1 MKAPDDGASVE
12 RVADHFVNYLF
23 DTYRG
28 SRHVRHVAS
37 WVGFLVGD
45 RPRESRWVQSKSA
58 APTHLRLRRAHLQG
72 ALPVRLVFV
81 QQPDTT
87 DDET

>member
-37 WVGFLVGD
+37 WVGFLVKAID
-45 RPRESRWVQSKSA
+45 RASPGGFSRSRQRQLTFGYGWHTFKARYQ
-58 APTHLRLRRAHLQG
+58 
-72 ALPVRLVFV
+72 
-81 QQPDTT
+81 
-87 DDET
+87 